1 MYNRLLRHL
10 IGNNILVE
18 EKFGFGKNLTTN
30 KATNELIHEIVSV
43 RNDKL
48 IVGGIFYDLA
58 QVYDCVN

>member
-30 KATNELIHEIVSV
+30 KAINELIHEIVSV

>member
-1 MYNRLLRHL
+1 MNNRLLRYL

-30 KATNELIHEIVSV
+30 KAINEIIHEIVSAL
-43 RNDKL
+43 NEKL

-58 QVYDCVN
+58 QVYDSVN